1 MENSETEKTEQKER
15 NILSSI
21 EIPWKEFLN
30 PTLLFLLV
38 WIGSLL
44 YMFIWAPPNDENNLG
59 FGDIDIAYGKTNPAE
74 WSIFML
80 VGVWALLYTVLLLIE
95 NRERFVPSWLFVL
108 ASFGLG
114 MYVMMPYFALRKVKK
129 KKSKTK
135 KTLFIKIIDSRILGI
150 ILSELGR
157 AIALY
162 GIIAASILGKWGVFA
177 DSFLN
182 VRLIQLSTV
191 DFALLTLFY
200 PIVIWSDMKRRGWKN
215 LKLFILFCIPLL
227 GSFLYLTIKPP
238 LPEE

>member
-1 MENSETEKTEQKER
+1 MENSETKKTEQKQR
-15 NILSSI
+15 NILSSF
-21 EIPWKEFLN
+21 EVPWKEFLN

-44 YMFIWAPPNDENNLG
+44 YMFIWAPPNDESNLG
-59 FGDIDIAYGKTNPAE
+59 FGDIDIAYGRTNPLE

-80 VGVWALLYTVLLLIE
+80 VGVWALLYAVLLLME
-95 NRERFVPSWLFVL
+95 NRERFIPSWPFVL

-129 KKSKTK
+129 KKTKSK

-200 PIVIWSDMKRRGWKN
+200 PIAIWSDMKRRNWKN
-215 LKLFILFCIPLL
+215 LMLFILFCIPLF
-227 GSFLYLTIKPP
+227 GSFLYLTIKPT

>member
-1 MENSETEKTEQKER
+1 MENSETEKTEQKQR
-15 NILSSI
+15 NILSSL
-21 EIPWKEFLN
+21 EVTWKEFFN

-44 YMFIWAPPNDENNLG
+44 YMFIWAPPNDESNLG
-59 FGDIDIAYGKTNPAE
+59 FGDIDIAYGKTNPLE

-80 VGVWALLYTVLLLIE
+80 VGIWALLYAVLLLIE
-95 NRERFVPSWLFVL
+95 NRERFIPSWPFVL

-135 KTLFIKIIDSRILGI
+135 KSLFIKIIDSRILGI

-191 DFALLTLFY
+191 DFGLLTLFY
-200 PIVIWSDMKRRGWKN
+200 PIVIWSDMKRRNWKN
-215 LKLFILFCIPLL
+215 LKLFIIFCIPLF